1 MATANGVDGGPLSGP
16 GDSGKKLL
24 DHNGLQDCHV
34 DVRRQGPPWWRSQ
47 RYVLGYVIF
56 WGMMNIFCQRINF
69 SVAILC
75 MVNHTAVSS
84 GHHLTDGSRN
94 RSSIRGELTVAGY
107 NNNNTRVG
115 AGHDLPSDNV
125 PGQMTNGTPD
135 FDLLNMCDP
144 VVKME
149 TNSKED
155 GPFVWDKTTQGT
167 LLGAVY
173 WSYLAV
179 QIPGN
184 LLVRKVKKKSVILA
198 SMALM
203 TLCTMVAHGA
213 ALVSPWAIF
222 CVRLVQGGCTALA
235 IIAMYGIWSKW
246 APPGERSGLLSLSV
260 AGQMMGNVVVFPVSG
275 LLCKYGF
282 LGGWPSVFYVFGF
295 ISLAWLLVFY
305 LLSDDSPEH
314 HKYISV
320 HERNYIMLSLKEM
333 ERVKQQGRP
342 PWLSI
347 LKSAPVW
354 GIVTAH
360 VSYTWGLFLFL
371 STLPQ
376 YMYEVLKFDIKSNG
390 IFSML
395 GFCIG
400 LMLTTWYRAKGR
412 ATHLSGRKFSR
423 CPWSGSC
430 LFYFEFGYKST
441 KKVHKCITDCIPALA
456 LICLSFLDCQHREL
470 AITLLVCSVGA
481 TGFGLSAFVTNPF
494 DIAPVFASEIMI
506 ISNTV
511 ATIPGILTPIVVA
524 TVTRNQTREEW
535 QIVLFLTSAIYICG
549 AAGFCVLAR
558 ADVQNWA
565 KQTTND
571 LDLQVLES
579 HNMTEEKQNGG
590 QIDNLIQNKL

>member
-16 GDSGKKLL
+16 GDTGKKLL
-24 DHNGLQDCHV
+24 DHNGLEDCHV
-34 DVRRQGPPWWRSQ
+34 DVRRQ
-47 RYVLGYVIF
+47 GYVIF
-56 WGMMNIFCQRINF
+56 WGMMNIYCERINF
-69 SVAILC
+69 SVAIFC

-84 GHHLTDGSRN
+84 GHHPTDGSRN
-94 RSSIRGELTVAGY
+94 RSSIRGEFTVAGY
-107 NNNNTRVG
+107 NNNITGVG
-115 AGHDLPSDNV
+115 TGHSVHLDNV
-125 PGQMTNGTPD
+125 PGQMANVTPD
-135 FDLLNMCDP
+135 FDLLNACNP
-144 VVKME
+144 VVERE

-179 QIPGN
+179 QIPGY
-184 LLVRKVKKKSVILA
+184 LLVRNLKKKSVILA

-203 TLCTMVAHGA
+203 TLCTMLAHGA

-222 CVRLVQGGCTALA
+222 CIRLVQGGCTALA

-246 APPGERSGLLSLSV
+246 APPGEISRLLGLSL

-295 ISLAWLLVFY
+295 ISLAWLFVFY

-333 ERVKQQGRP
+333 ERVKQQCRP

-354 GIVTAH
+354 GIVIAH

-395 GFCIG
+395 PYIG
-400 LMLTTWYRAKGR
+400 LLLTT
-412 ATHLSGRKFSR
+412 LVSGHISDLLIR
-423 CPWSGSC
+423 
-430 LFYFEFGYKST
+430 
-441 KKVHKCITDCIPALA
+441 KKVLKVSLVRKLFVLISDCIPALA

-481 TGFGLSAFVTNPF
+481 TGFGLNAVVTNPF
-494 DIAPVFASEIMI
+494 DIAPLFASEILI
-506 ISNTV
+506 ISLTV
-511 ATIPGILTPIVVA
+511 STIPGIITPFLVA
-524 TVTRNQTREEW
+524 TVTQNQTREEW

-565 KQTTND
+565 KQTIND
-571 LDLQVLES
+571 IDLQVMES
-579 HNMTEEKQNGG
+579 HSMTEEKQNGG